1 MSLFNPD
8 DSRMNLLSMK
18 AEYMCNRTVYPDL
31 LVNDLDFWLEANIF
45 QKQVDQYLE
54 QENRGSMPCNKHL
67 FKKMNLISSCY
78 LKSHIP
84 PNIRINTRT
93 VQEIFTIQVYQ
104 KCFLSQIV
112 PVIIKW
118 LRQQLCAAKTST
130 SQIDLSFMISLYSFS
145 QYLFSIGQD
154 FVIRSMPTQCAEIV
168 GDTSVQTF

>member
-54 QENRGSMPCNKHL
+54 QENLGSMPCNKHL

-93 VQEIFTIQVYQ
+93 V
-104 KCFLSQIV
+104 
-112 PVIIKW
+112 
-118 LRQQLCAAKTST
+118 
-130 SQIDLSFMISLYSFS
+130 
-145 QYLFSIGQD
+145 
-154 FVIRSMPTQCAEIV
+154 
-168 GDTSVQTF
+168 